1 MKTRIVMPDE
11 LVLTWNV
18 YIPLLTQA
26 LDHGCGETKLAEYL
40 RRLMALE
47 AQLWAIETDAGTLQ
61 GVCLTQFLNYST
73 HKTVH
78 IIGLAGVHFKEWAHL
93 HKHVESFGIKAGA
106 IAVEQWG
113 RPGWAKVLPK
123 LVPGYKP
130 VYQVMRKELPQGV
143 TRT

>member
-11 LVLTWNV
+11 LVLTWNEYV
-18 YIPLLTQA
+18 PLLEKA
-26 LDHGCGETKLAEYL
+26 LKHGCGETKLSEYL

-47 AQLWAIETDAGTLQ
+47 AQLWIVVDEQEKLV

-78 IIGLAGVHFKEWAHL
+78 IVGLAGTDWPKWAHL
-93 HKHVESFGIKAGA
+93 HKHIENFGIKAGA
-106 IAVEQWG
+106 VAVEQWG

-123 LVPGYKP
+123 MVPGYKP

-143 TRT
+143 TRS